1 MKITSTSNVASS
13 KRTQQ
18 KKSSSSNFGKL
29 LSSEL
34 QTDTDPPASQQQE
47 NPKEHQQH
55 DVLPLVDQASKLLS
69 QVLLELESDAQ
80 PSQETLHA
88 IHSIRHELDQLS
100 EQGNESAS
108 LTQAKTL
115 LAVEAQRIQAM
126 KY

>member
-1 MKITSTSNVASS
+1 MKITSTTQTVSS

-18 KKSSSSNFGKL
+18 KKNSSSGFGEL

-34 QTDTDPPASQQQE
+34 QTDTPPTPKQQEQNPQDHAKQNAQPLLEQASQ
-47 NPKEHQQH
+47 
-55 DVLPLVDQASKLLS
+55 LLS
-69 QVLLELESDAQ
+69 QALLELEADAKPTQ
-80 PSQETLHA
+80 DTLYA
-88 IHSIRHELDQLS
+88 IHELRHHLDQLS
-100 EQGNESAS
+100 EQDHEAVS

>member
-34 QTDTDPPASQQQE
+34 QTDTAPPPSQQQE
-47 NPKEHQQH
+47 NPKEHQQQ

-69 QVLLELESDAQ
+69 QVLLELENDTQ

-88 IHSIRHELDQLS
+88 IHNIRHELDQLS